1 MASAQVIKST
11 IDLSQRVP
19 GFPGVTAG
27 IVIPAVRG
35 SVDELELITSESDL
49 LNRLTADGKIEI
61 GYDNAYWSALQFL
74 TSANRLYVARAA
86 NTSLYGGTII
96 RTTPAVAS
104 NAAIAA
110 GMTDPDAYTFSGTS
124 VTAAAE
130 ITRFTV
136 DDDGD
141 ISGVDILTTL
151 AANSMVIGSR
161 YIITLVGTTDF
172 TLIGADAN
180 EVGSIFTATAYGTA
194 LSTGTV
200 QLITEPA
207 RTNETFV
214 EFSSPTT
221 DYYCWFGVASAW
233 QKAALIQVGDY
244 CVPSIASYVAG
255 WAGLVLKCSLGGG
268 ILVTSAAEP
277 AWTAT
282 PTIGDVIVDTGINW
296 TVVAITDMATDP
308 ELFGKTAIPVVIP
321 EAATGTVI
329 CTYMEKMIDNLTG
342 IFSSTPASNTITVTN
357 AVTGTV
363 STAPT
368 NGSSD
373 WTIEPVI
380 TVEGTDAADE
390 EDAFLLY
397 GVNPGLWNNDIS
409 IEIYN
414 YRSSPDTV
422 KEPEAFIIAVYYK
435 DILQESHTCSM
446 IDGTKDG
453 YGNNIYIED
462 KLLESSYIRAI
473 DAGSGLLYP
482 KEQTIILDFA
492 KGDDGSTVTDAN
504 MITALDLFDNT
515 NNSTITLVLDG
526 GWTTK
531 SYQRAIDA
539 LCQSREDCVGLLSS
553 RYVDEATAN
562 TYVTSIVN
570 YRKNILNLN
579 SSWSAMYS
587 PHVSIY
593 DKFNDR
599 ELYVS
604 PDGYAGSVISRTFAN
619 YELWYPAAGFRRGL
633 LNVLDVKR
641 RWSKGEMDELYDNQ
655 INPIRFAPGKGIL
668 VWGQKT
674 LSARPTSLDR
684 LNVRLLLVYIQP
696 AIASLLDDFIFE
708 FNDVITRNQIKIII
722 DQYMEN
728 IKARRGVY
736 AFQTV
741 CDESNNTPAVID
753 ANEMEVWLYIQPTKS
768 AEIIRFKT
776 IITSTGATFGAF

>member
-1 MASAQVIKST
+1 MAAPQVIKST
-11 IDLSQRVP
+11 VDISQRVP
-19 GFPGVTAG
+19 GFPGVIGG

-35 SVDELELITSESDL
+35 SVDELELVTDESDL
-49 LNRLTADGKIEI
+49 LNRLTANGKIEI
-61 GYDNAYWSALQFL
+61 GYDNSYWSALQFL

-130 ITRFTV
+130 ITRFTA

-151 AANSMVIGSR
+151 AANLMVIGSR

-172 TLIGADAN
+172 TLIGADAS

-207 RTNETFV
+207 RTDETFI
-214 EFSSPTT
+214 EFSSPTI

-282 PTIGDVIVDTGINW
+282 PTIGDVIVDTGISW

-342 IFSSTPASNTITVTN
+342 IFSSTPAANTITVTN
-357 AVTGTV
+357 AVNGTV

-373 WTIEPVI
+373 WTIDPVI

-414 YRSSPDTV
+414 YRTSPDTV
-422 KEPEAFIIAVYYK
+422 REEGAFTIGIYYK
-435 DILQESHTCSM
+435 DILQESYTCSM

-462 KLLESSYIRAI
+462 VLLQSNFIRAI

-482 KEQTIILDFA
+482 KEQTIALDVE
-492 KGDDGSTVTDAN
+492 KGSDGSAVTDAN
-504 MITALDLFDNT
+504 MITALDMF
-515 NNSTITLVLDG
+515 NNPNDAPILLVMDG

-539 LCQSREDCVGLLSS
+539 LCDTRQDCVGLLSC
-553 RYVDEATAN
+553 RYVDEASSSYMAA
-562 TYVTSIVN
+562 IVD
-570 YRKNILNLN
+570 YRNNVLNLN
-579 SSWSAMYS
+579 SSNSAMYS
-587 PHVSIY
+587 PYVQIY

-599 ELYVS
+599 ELWVS
-604 PDGYAGSVISRTFAN
+604 PDGYAASVVSRTFAN

-633 LNVLDVKR
+633 LNVLDVKH
-641 RWSKGEMDELYDNQ
+641 RWSQGEMNTLYDDQ

-668 VWGQKT
+668 IWGQKT

-684 LNVRLLLVYIQP
+684 LNVKLLLCYIQP
-696 AIASLLDDFIFE
+696 AIASLLDDFVFE
-708 FNDVITRNQIKIII
+708 FNDVITRNQITIIM
-722 DQYMEN
+722 DEYMEN

-736 AFQTV
+736 AFQSV

-776 IITSTGATFGAF
+776 IITKTGATFGAF